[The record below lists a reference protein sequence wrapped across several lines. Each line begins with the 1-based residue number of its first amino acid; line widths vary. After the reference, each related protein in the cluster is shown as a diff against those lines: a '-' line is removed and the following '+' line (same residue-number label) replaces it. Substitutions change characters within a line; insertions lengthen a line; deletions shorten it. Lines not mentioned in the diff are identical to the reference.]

1 MLSNVF
7 DWQKETRALLAVS
20 DKNHILNGY
29 QKQAETFN
37 SRICEELNEADGT
50 IPGRFEDIH
59 LTVVS
64 VLWDRSAG
72 PARTR

>member
-7 DWQKETRALLAVS
+7 DWQKETRALLAI
-20 DKNHILNGY
+20 KTTYYTLNGY
-29 QKQAETFN
+29 QKQAEMFN

>member
-20 DKNHILNGY
+20 DKNHILY
-29 QKQAETFN
+29 IERLSKT

>member
-1 MLSNVF
+1 M
-7 DWQKETRALLAVS
+7 LAVS
-20 DKNHILNGY
+20 DKNHILY
-29 QKQAETFN
+29 IEHQKQAETFN

-64 VLWDRSAG
+64 VL
-72 PARTR
+72 